1 MDGLPN
7 FVRRAVFPVRGRR
20 GLTLMELLAV
30 ICIVGILSA
39 VAAPRY
45 ARARDQAYLVTLQAD
60 LNELRIAQEAYRTSD
75 GHFEYAADLEHLGDR
90 FVAGE
95 GVTVEILASGP
106 NGWAA
111 EARHARTPVRA
122 PFHPIG
128 ARSSAR
134 GTGLSR
140 AMTKRA
146 RTMAGKCSEPS
157 EWFSVTR
164 G

>member
-1 MDGLPN
+1 
-7 FVRRAVFPVRGRR
+7 
-20 GLTLMELLAV
+20 MELLAV

-111 EARHARTPVRA
+111 EARHARTPGTCA
-122 PFHPIG
+122 I
-128 ARSSAR
+128 SSDR
-134 GTGLSR
+134 GSIECSGDGLVESDDQE
-140 AMTKRA
+140 
-146 RTMAGKCSEPS
+146 GSDDGWE
-157 EWFSVTR
+157 VQ
-164 G
+164 